1 MHVDLNVAINGLNLK
16 FAVMNQRQKKKTSQN
31 RKRHFEGLK
40 AKEAK
45 EAHASGAQRKQHKE
59 QAKPHTPATESQH
72 HNVVVS

>member
-45 EAHASGAQRKQHKE
+45 EAHASGAQRKQ
-59 QAKPHTPATESQH
+59 QAKSHTPATESQLH
-72 HNVVVS
+72 TNVVVS